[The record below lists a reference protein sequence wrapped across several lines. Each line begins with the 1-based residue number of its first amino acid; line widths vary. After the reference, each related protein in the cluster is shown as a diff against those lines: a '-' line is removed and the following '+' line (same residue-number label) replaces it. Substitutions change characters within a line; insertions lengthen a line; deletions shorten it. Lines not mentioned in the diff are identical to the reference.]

1 MRHGRRVVEG
11 RHNRKG
17 PVDRGTDRKRRLFY
31 LLHQV
36 SRVVSKSRSS
46 VSCSETDSTV
56 LTLNDLIKTSILEV
70 FAVDQ

>member
-1 MRHGRRVVEG
+1 MY
-11 RHNRKG
+11 
-17 PVDRGTDRKRRLFY
+17 TDRLFY